1 MENIKKCGCV
11 VGILA
16 DYETSRMV
24 TIEMLEKSVEYE
36 MESYI
41 SNFEKGI
48 EAQELYSLDDYF
60 NKEKNTDL
68 TRFEYCPK
76 CGKKIDWE
84 QLRKANNQKYY
95 TFSKEQLNNLIKLKM
110 AVNEHDRKMNEFIKS
125 MERAILSHTDS
136 KGDVDG

>member
-1 MENIKKCGCV
+1 M
-11 VGILA
+11 
-16 DYETSRMV
+16 
-24 TIEMLEKSVEYE
+24 
-36 MESYI
+36 
-41 SNFEKGI
+41 
-48 EAQELYSLDDYF
+48 
-60 NKEKNTDL
+60 